1 MLDVRSAALFESR
14 LFPTGADRIA
24 CRKSRPYS
32 ASAMNIID
40 LSKTKRL
47 LWIVLVL
54 IIVTIAAV
62 AVIDRSMHSSTAT
75 QDSSSVIESSQQP
88 EVKTGTRIGF
98 AAPDFVLPTTGN
110 KEFKL
115 SDYRGKNVIL
125 NFWATW
131 CGPCRL
137 EIPAFKELHQRY
149 KDSDTVLVAVNSLD
163 NPDSASD
170 YARANGMD
178 FIIPVD
184 PRGTVSG
191 LYNIRG
197 MPTTYFINDRGII
210 TSIKIGPFIG
220 IDDIEERMGS
230 FK

>member
-1 MLDVRSAALFESR
+1 M
-14 LFPTGADRIA
+14 
-24 CRKSRPYS
+24 
-32 ASAMNIID
+32 
-40 LSKTKRL
+40 
-47 LWIVLVL
+47 LWIALAV
-54 IIVTIAAV
+54 IIVVIAAAAV
-62 AVIDRSMHSSTAT
+62 ADRVIHSAAPAPAAGPAAEPPAKT
-75 QDSSSVIESSQQP
+75 
-88 EVKTGTRIGF
+88 EVKTGTKIGLT
-98 AAPDFVLPTTGN
+98 APDFTLPTADD

-137 EIPAFKELHQRY
+137 EIPAFKELHETY
-149 KDSDTVLVAVNSLD
+149 KDGSIVLVAVNSLD
-163 NPDSASD
+163 NPDSALY
-170 YARANGMD
+170 YAKANGLD

-184 PRGTVSG
+184 PRGVVSD

-220 IDDIEERMGS
+220 INEIEERMDS

>member
-1 MLDVRSAALFESR
+1 MDF
-14 LFPTGADRIA
+14 
-24 CRKSRPYS
+24 
-32 ASAMNIID
+32 
-40 LSKTKRL
+40 SKLNRL
-47 LWIVLVL
+47 LWIALAV
-54 IIVTIAAV
+54 IIVVIAAAAV
-62 AVIDRSMHSSTAT
+62 ADRVMHSAVPATAAGPAAEPPA
-75 QDSSSVIESSQQP
+75 QS
-88 EVKTGTRIGF
+88 EVKTGTKVGL
-98 AAPDFVLPTTGN
+98 AAPDFTLPTTDD

-137 EIPAFKELHQRY
+137 EIPAFKELHETY
-149 KDSDTVLVAVNSLD
+149 KDGDTVLVAVNSLD
-163 NPDSASD
+163 NLDSALY
-170 YARANGMD
+170 YAKANGLD

-184 PRGTVSG
+184 PRGVVSG

-197 MPTTYFINDRGII
+197 MPTTYFINDKGII

-220 IDDIEERMGS
+220 INEIEERMDS